1 MRLLLLLLLL
11 MNLAVFAVLEWGG
24 SINARPDMPSPP
36 LQPQRITLLGEL
48 RTRSAPPAPA
58 GPERASPNVPA
69 PTAVT
74 GPSAAADDTVCMRW
88 GPIPPAQIERAVAAL
103 APLQLGERAVQIAQG
118 VPRGPYW
125 VYFPPLPSREE
136 ADIKATELANLGV
149 KDLAVIRP
157 SGQWQ
162 NAISLGLYARLT
174 VAEARLAELR
184 NKGVQEARI
193 DARGKTPSIFAL
205 RDLDPTEQDQMAQLQ
220 QALGDTQLNQ
230 VSCAQINVP

>member
-11 MNLAVFAVLEWGG
+11 MNLAVFAVLQWGG
-24 SINARPDMPSPP
+24 NITARPDLPSPP
-36 LQPQRITLLGEL
+36 LQPQRITLVGEP
-48 RTRSAPPAPA
+48 RTAPSPA
-58 GPERASPNVPA
+58 GPERASPNVAA
-69 PTAVT
+69 P
-74 GPSAAADDTVCMRW
+74 AAAPGSGAAANDTICMRW
-88 GPIPPAQIERAVAAL
+88 GPIPPAQIERAVTAL
-103 APLQLGERAVQIAQG
+103 APLQLGERVIQIAQG

-125 VYFPPLPSREE
+125 VYFPPLTSREE
-136 ADIKATELANLGV
+136 ADNKAAELANLGV

-162 NAISLGLYARLT
+162 NAISLGLYARLS

-193 DARGKTPSIFAL
+193 DARGKIPIIFAL

-220 QALGDTQLNQ
+220 QAFGDTQLNQ
-230 VSCAQINVP
+230 VSCAQINAP